1 MLNDPGRIL
10 AIDPGEKRLGI
21 AVSDPTQIIASPL
34 CVIDHQSRLN
44 DAEAI
49 LTIAEEQNAV
59 LIIVGQP
66 LGWNDDSGP
75 QAQKSVRLADEIRK
89 LSSVPVQLW
98 NEYGST
104 QAAQAAR
111 RKMNVSRKKR
121 TGHLDDLAAAIILQ
135 SFLDTRIDAEDV

>member
-34 CVIDHQSRLN
+34 CVIDHQSRLK

-49 LTIAEEQNAV
+49 LTIAKEQNAV
-59 LIIVGQP
+59 LIIIGQP
-66 LGWNDDSGP
+66 LGWNNDTGP
-75 QAQKSVRLADEIRK
+75 QSQKSVRLADEIRK

-135 SFLDTRIDAEDV
+135 SFLDARIDAEDL